1 MHSLAYR
8 VSKTRG
14 MLKAGLG
21 LARFLP
27 ARNAFNRVAQ
37 RLLQNLARGVGTK
50 DLERPNQGTQTK
62 ARLGKGYAGRTVSV
76 SPCSVSVSTVFL
88 AR

>member
-62 ARLGKGYAGRTVSV
+62 ARLGKGYAGRTASV
-76 SPCSVSVSTVFL
+76 SPCSVSASTVFL